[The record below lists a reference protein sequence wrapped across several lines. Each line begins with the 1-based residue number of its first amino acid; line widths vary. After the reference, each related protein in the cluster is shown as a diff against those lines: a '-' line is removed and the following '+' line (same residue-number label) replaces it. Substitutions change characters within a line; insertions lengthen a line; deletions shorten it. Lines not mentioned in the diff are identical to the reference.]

1 MQKFL
6 RTLTLLACLALPWV
20 AQAQNTLTVADGTAT
35 NNYVPVYGLYV
46 DDFVRSQ
53 TIYPAS
59 MIEEAAEAYG
69 MTGGSISSMTFYLSS
84 PAADSWGS
92 ANFVVKLKEVSATT
106 LSAFMSTDDATTVYE
121 GSLDGTQ
128 STMTVTFTTP
138 FTYNGGNLLLEVY
151 NDLEG
156 SYKSAYFYG
165 VTSTGASWRGNNGTS
180 WTAITGSVQNFIPKT
195 TFTFTGGTPI
205 TCPAVKHLTA
215 VPTVGNVE
223 LDWTFAGTTNDFEV
237 TYRVAGT
244 TDAGTTV
251 NATGHPYILSGLTPG
266 TEYEVSVR
274 ANCGNG
280 DFGSAAVTT
289 FSTGALGCVAGF
301 GNVQVGEG
309 TSTTGYFPGYALYNY
324 AYTQQIFTADE
335 IGANGPI
342 YGLSVMPQSINV
354 EAAARTMEV
363 YLGHVSTATADEF
376 VVPTDLALVY
386 SGTTNY
392 VADEWYTFNFQTP
405 FNYNGTD
412 NLIVVFRDLSGTW
425 KSGNNFYCHTAP
437 AGSGASRYIYQ
448 DGGAYE
454 LGCSGGTA
462 SNLRNNIIFV
472 GSCDEYA
479 TCAAPVVTLDENSI
493 TTTSASISWIPGYQE
508 TAWDMVYRVE
518 GADAWTVAATGVTA
532 HTYTFTGLTPNTPYE
547 FRVQLTCGENT
558 FGKTVNGRTLCQMEL
573 PYTEDFESVEN
584 NGAWPYC
591 WTRILSYNTDPSVN
605 YNANHTEGEDA
616 QYSMYMQAYNTENM
630 FATTAV
636 PAAGNNIYVRFW
648 AKMGTSTSAWL
659 KAGVMT
665 DPSDPETFIPMVEIA
680 GGSPNT
686 EWAQYEFCTKAL
698 DANAT
703 YYVAWMGH
711 GTSSYSALAYVDDIY
726 IDVIPQYTVSVN
738 VLNQEGTGEAW
749 GTYTISNTNPLWNDD
764 VELTATPGEFKRV
777 AGWYAGDIASV
788 DGLTPLA
795 SDVEEFTIEHV
806 YQDTTIT
813 IYFGYGQFEVSGTTA
828 NPNQARM
835 GSVEGS
841 GMYDY
846 NTEATLTANA
856 NTGFQFIEWR
866 NEDGSVFSTENPLVI
881 EHVLNAYSLIAHF
894 GIASY
899 EVSAETEHGYVDGL
913 GTYTFGTAVTL
924 TAIAD
929 EHYHFVRWAD
939 DDMTNETRSYRVVE
953 DKVFHPVFEPD
964 VYMVTVAD
972 DGLATYTVK
981 NAEGEIASEFPY
993 TTTATVEA
1001 ADIDEH
1007 YTFTGWGISHTEP
1020 LYTFQDNINGGIFY
1034 ITFDENGDMIAF
1046 TSYQNGVH
1054 AGILDYTIDDINE
1067 AYGNGDMSM
1076 LNYEANHEYLIETIS
1091 TENPYTFAVENDIE
1105 LTPVYEAEDMTLTIA
1120 SNDVDMGT
1128 VSFVSDEYTGN
1139 SVTVDYNTE
1148 VMISAQPVVGGYSH
1162 FDGWY
1167 NGTEL
1172 VSQDNPYVVTV
1183 NQTMTLTANFSFQEY
1198 GVTAYADPW
1207 EAGTIAIS
1215 DDTPQFS
1222 DIVTV
1227 TATAADHWVFDHWT
1241 YEGQDAWL
1249 ATTAEYSEMVF
1260 EPLSFV
1266 AHFVRDEHTVAAIVA
1281 DETHGTTTVSEITGA
1296 NGFTHGTEATIGF
1309 EAGYGYEFAGW
1320 SNGTSIISTEN
1331 PFTFEVEDDVEL
1343 TATVNPLPYWVAV
1356 DVALET
1362 GEADY
1367 RGEAFV
1373 GNFASSS
1380 YDYLT
1385 AINTELL
1392 AEPFYGYVFDY
1403 WANEAGEV
1411 VELPFTLTQDT
1422 LLYAH
1427 FKKDLFTVTG
1437 TVASDYR
1444 MMGRVTGSDE
1454 VEYLDEVEL
1463 TANANDGYHFTKWVD
1478 ADGNDY
1484 STDESIVIVA
1494 DKDYTFY
1501 AQFDY
1506 NPYTVTVTTN
1516 DASMG
1521 NVSINDEF
1529 VDSKELL
1536 YSQTVVLNAVAEPH
1550 HHFVAWQD
1558 NNDENPYTF
1567 ILTEDVQ
1574 YDATFAI
1581 DQHTVSFEYAEEKVE
1596 NIDGDGEY
1604 AYGDNVT
1611 VSITAAYGYTFKGW
1625 SLDGTNLLS
1634 SDADFTFQ
1642 LGDFGTLEN
1651 DGDELVLKPVFET
1664 NQYTVTVASAD
1675 DTKGAAS
1682 ITGDATVDYQGTV
1695 TIVATPEY
1703 GYDFVKWTNNVDNE
1717 VITTAEATVTVIE
1730 DITYTAHFTE
1740 KQYTMTAL
1748 VNDETMGGVG
1758 IGLSDP
1764 NAQPV
1769 DGEMDAADGTTT
1781 NGYVPVY
1788 GFYADAYLKSHFVYP
1803 AADLATIAGA
1813 TINKMTFYASQA
1825 SVDWGTTFNV
1835 YLTEVADA
1843 SISSFADV
1851 SGMTKVY
1858 DGALSINGNEM
1869 VVEFDDD
1876 YTYAGGN
1883 LLIAIEQ
1890 IDKGSYSTSSWYGT
1904 TVNGSSVQGYSY
1916 SSLSAV
1922 SASQRNFLPKV
1933 TFSYS
1938 MVPSPVVNVFTASA
1952 TATGSYN
1959 TGASFEAKANEGYHF
1974 VDWTNAADEH
1984 FTDNP
1989 LAVNIER
1996 DSTFTANFAKN
2007 PYTIAVLSNDE
2018 LQGTVAITGN
2028 SDNDTIV
2035 DFNETIELV
2044 ATPVDENHRLLY
2056 WKNQA
2061 GDRIPSEGVATSN
2074 TLNVTVPAHN
2084 DVYTAFFGYQEFMLT
2099 VNTEDINK
2107 GGVYVNDPNAVP
2119 DPITVADG
2127 TNTNNYI
2134 PVYGTW
2140 ADAYLRSQV
2149 VYPASDL
2156 ANMAG
2161 ATINSLTYYLSSP
2174 ASVAWTGNFKVR
2186 LAEVADATISAF
2198 EDMSAA
2204 AVAYDGTLNA
2214 TGSTMTITLD
2224 VPYAYQGGNLLIEVV
2239 EDVTGNYSGAYFYG
2253 VTTTGA
2259 SVGGYNSSNLN
2270 NVSATQ
2276 RNFIPKTTF
2285 AYAFS
2290 GVTPSLST
2298 SNAVVDYGTD
2308 VEIIATPAEHYHFNA
2323 WMNGDAEESTNATE
2337 VITVDGDINLT
2348 ATFTGDDMDVTVT
2361 PNVAIRGTVTGTGVY
2376 EYNTEVEI
2384 SATAAH
2390 GYEFAKWNDGNTDN
2404 PRTITVSTSDE
2415 NNYVAI
2421 FDFMKYDVNVTVE
2434 NGTVSVTN
2442 NMEDVDGNL
2451 FVGVTHIGS
2460 KYFYGQNIDLTFT
2473 ANEHYHFAENG
2484 QTTLDMTISTLNE
2497 PEPVNIVAVIDQH
2510 NVTVAA
2516 NDDAMGAV
2524 SGDANGLYDYGTELS
2539 FTAEPAEHHHFVNW
2553 SNGEET
2559 ETINVTVGDED
2570 INLTANFAINEYE
2583 VVAEANAEEG
2593 IAEHDAPAA
2602 TVLPNTSVTFTAT
2615 PNPGYEFANWTNNG
2629 VEVSTENP
2637 YVMTIVENTTLTA
2650 NFTFV
2655 GFGITVATN
2664 NEVMGSAYINN
2675 DETQTTYVAPY
2686 NEEVV
2691 LTATPE
2697 YGYNFINWTNNR
2709 NDDVA
2714 TENPLTI
2721 NAAEAITY
2729 TANFNFAD
2737 FQLVVSV
2744 ADGQENR
2751 GTVTGADVYPYGTQ
2765 VEISA
2770 VANDGFTFL
2779 SWNDGVTTATRTVT
2793 VNGID
2798 EYVATFRTD
2807 ATYTVTVNAEHGT
2820 VTGMGSNFIENDL
2833 VTLNAVPATG
2843 YRFENYTDAA
2853 GNVLSEEASYSF
2865 NVVSDTVITANFV
2878 AKPYTV
2884 TLIADATMGT
2894 VTGAGEYAFGSE
2906 VVIEATSNDHYS
2918 FVQWSDDVTTNP
2930 RTIVVNGDIELT
2942 ALFSAE
2948 VINVSVI
2955 ATDGGV
2961 VTGAGNYTY
2970 GETVTLNAVANN
2982 CYEFAGWSNDET
2994 NATLTF
3000 TATENVALLATF
3012 EAVTTGSLETVT
3024 ACGSYTWNNNVYTA
3038 SGEYT
3043 YEGTTLGGCDSI
3055 AVLNLTINTPVN
3067 VQATAQACTEY
3078 TWNYDGRTYNATG
3091 VYTIDTVDVNGCD
3104 ITATLDL
3111 TIQNVLTETI
3121 TETACGSFSWND
3133 SVYTESGVYTYTTNG
3148 SNGCDSIATLVLTIN
3163 TPVTG
3168 DDVTATA
3175 CDNYEWNGTNY
3186 TQSGVYTVVLPAV
3199 NGCDS
3204 TVTLNLTINHAAATT
3219 INVEACDSYE
3229 WAANNVTYTASG
3241 SYVFDTLTAT
3251 GCDSTVTLMLTINQS
3266 VGTQIF
3272 ETAVGSYEWNGEV
3285 YTEDTVVTW
3294 IGTTVEGCDSTVIL
3308 TLTITP
3314 AEYTVTVSVN
3324 DPAMGNVSQ
3333 SGEITVTAGSTFSV
3347 TATANAGYR
3356 FVNWSNGL
3364 TDATIEIVVESD
3376 TTLVANFEAVIYVV
3390 NATVNDETMGRVI
3403 GNFGEHHYGDVVDLT
3418 AEAFDGYEFVRW
3430 SNGETNAHI
3439 TFQVTEDV
3447 NLVAEFRAITGIDD
3461 VEGSNAN
3468 IYSVDNTI
3476 VVKGAENLTIYVY
3489 DVNGRCVRKQANAT
3503 ETVEF
3508 TMSSTGVYLVKV
3520 GNAPA
3525 KRVVVVR

>member
-6 RTLTLLACLALPWV
+6 RTLTLLACLAMPWV

-35 NNYVPVYGLYV
+35 NQYVPVYGFYV

-59 MIEEAAEAYG
+59 MIEESADAFG
-69 MTGGSISSMTFYLSS
+69 MNGGSISSMTFYLSS
-84 PAADSWGS
+84 PATDSWGA
-92 ANFVVKLKEVSATT
+92 ANFVVKLKEVSTTT

-156 SYKSAYFYG
+156 SYKSASFYG
-165 VTSTGASWRGNNGTS
+165 VTSTGASWRGNNGSS

-195 TFTFTGGTPI
+195 TFTFSGGSPI
-205 TCPAVKHLTA
+205 TCRVVSNLAVSNITSNSAVLTWEDVNNTGASYFIYYDEQVIATVPAGTYTYSATGLAGNTEYTFAVAASCAADDASAAKAITFRTECAIISSLPWEDGLEEVPDGSYQMPYCWAKYNGGVSNYPYSYTSYARTGSRSLYFYFSTYGTYPDAEYAILPQVDVTTLPMNQNMVSFWMRTSNLTA
-215 VPTVGNVE
+215 TNVE
-223 LDWTFAGTTNDFEV
+223 VGTMSDPTDPTTFTSVSTLEAPAATGTYTRYLVKLTNAPATDAYVAIKINKPSAYVTIYVDDVVLDQMPSCWPVLNLAAAPTAPDAAILTWEGSEDNPATTTYSVYKDGVLVSDNAVSPFTVTDLLLEADYELSVVANCGANDPSNAEVVNYHHGYCAPNPTSRDNQGLTNVTFGTFMTVNNSDTHPTAAPFYGNYYGQVGAAILGSESFPMSITWSTGYTYKTFVWIDWNNDINFSDDELVYSAESSNANPTTLEATIALPAGITEGYYRV
-237 TYRVAGT
+237 RVAGADSYFDNNDTTACFTASYAAAEDYTLYVGPAPVQTVSFNYLT
-244 TDAGTTV
+244 TDEGVAM
-251 NATGHPYILSGLTPG
+251 
-266 TEYEVSVR
+266 
-274 ANCGNG
+274 
-280 DFGSAAVTT
+280 GSAAPAVETIHWGD
-289 FSTGALGCVAGF
+289 SV
-301 GNVQVGEG
+301 VM
-309 TSTTGYFPGYALYNY
+309 TSTPATNMRTAAWYA
-324 AYTQQIFTADE
+324 
-335 IGANGPI
+335 G
-342 YGLSVMPQSINV
+342 
-354 EAAARTMEV
+354 
-363 YLGHVSTATADEF
+363 
-376 VVPTDLALVY
+376 
-386 SGTTNY
+386 
-392 VADEWYTFNFQTP
+392 
-405 FNYNGTD
+405 
-412 NLIVVFRDLSGTW
+412 NL
-425 KSGNNFYCHTAP
+425 
-437 AGSGASRYIYQ
+437 
-448 DGGAYE
+448 
-454 LGCSGGTA
+454 
-462 SNLRNNIIFV
+462 
-472 GSCDEYA
+472 
-479 TCAAPVVTLDENSI
+479 
-493 TTTSASISWIPGYQE
+493 
-508 TAWDMVYRVE
+508 
-518 GADAWTVAATGVTA
+518 
-532 HTYTFTGLTPNTPYE
+532 
-547 FRVQLTCGENT
+547 
-558 FGKTVNGRTLCQMEL
+558 
-573 PYTEDFESVEN
+573 ESVEGVEALAIDTN
-584 NGAWPYC
+584 N
-591 WTRILSYNTDPSVN
+591 
-605 YNANHTEGEDA
+605 
-616 QYSMYMQAYNTENM
+616 
-630 FATTAV
+630 F
-636 PAAGNNIYVRFW
+636 
-648 AKMGTSTSAWL
+648 
-659 KAGVMT
+659 
-665 DPSDPETFIPMVEIA
+665 
-680 GGSPNT
+680 
-686 EWAQYEFCTKAL
+686 KAL
-698 DANAT
+698 I
-703 YYVAWMGH
+703 
-711 GTSSYSALAYVDDIY
+711 TS
-726 IDVIPQYTVSVN
+726 
-738 VLNQEGTGEAW
+738 
-749 GTYTISNTNPLWNDD
+749 
-764 VELTATPGEFKRV
+764 
-777 AGWYAGDIASV
+777 
-788 DGLTPLA
+788 
-795 SDVEEFTIEHV
+795 
-806 YQDTTIT
+806 DTTFT
-813 IYFGYGQFEVSGTTA
+813 VVYGYGQFEIKGITA
-828 NPNQARM
+828 NANQARM
-835 GSVEGS
+835 GSVAGDS
-841 GMYDY
+841 PYGNDMYDY
-846 NTEATLTANA
+846 ATTATLTANA

-866 NEDGSVFSTENPLVI
+866 NEDGSVYSTENPI
-881 EHVLNAYSLIAHF
+881 EIEAYQPLTLIAHF

-899 EVSAETEHGYVDGL
+899 EVSAETEHGYVNGL
-913 GTYTFGTAVTL
+913 GTFPFGTAVIL

-939 DDMTNETRSYRVVE
+939 DDMTNDTRSYRVVE

-964 VYMVTVAD
+964 VYTVTIAD

-981 NAEGEIASEFPY
+981 NAEGEITSEFPY
-993 TTTATVEA
+993 NTTATVEA

-1054 AGILDYTIDDINE
+1054 AGILDYTFDDINE
-1067 AYGNGDMSM
+1067 AYGNGDMSI
-1076 LNYEANHEYLIETIS
+1076 LNYEDNHEYLIETIS

-1139 SVTVDYNTE
+1139 SVTVDYNTQ
-1148 VMISAQPVVGGYSH
+1148 VMISAQPVGEYSH

-1227 TATAADHWVFDHWT
+1227 TANANDHWVFDHWT

-1296 NGFTHGTEATIGF
+1296 NGFTHGTEATVSF

-1320 SNGTSIISTEN
+1320 SNGTEIVSYDN

-1343 TATVNPLPYWVAV
+1343 TATVDPLPYWVAV

-1444 MMGRVTGSDE
+1444 MMGRVTGSEE

-1536 YSQTVVLNAVAEPH
+1536 YSQTVVLNAVAEKH
-1550 HHFVAWQD
+1550 YHFVAWQD

-1596 NIDGDGEY
+1596 DIDGDGEY

-1611 VSITAAYGYTFKGW
+1611 VSITPAYGYTFMGW
-1625 SLDGTNLLS
+1625 SLDGTTIIS

-1642 LGDFGTLEN
+1642 LGDFGTFEN

-1703 GYDFVKWTNNVDNE
+1703 GYEFVKWTNNVDDE
-1717 VITTAEATVTVIE
+1717 VITDATAEVVVLE

-1938 MVPSPVVNVFTASA
+1938 MVPGPVVNVFTASA

-1959 TGASFEAKANEGYHF
+1959 TGASFEAQANEGYHF

-2035 DFNETIELV
+2035 DFNETVELV

-2174 ASVAWTGNFKVR
+2174 ASAAWTGNFKVR

-2224 VPYAYQGGNLLIEVV
+2224 APYAYQGGNLLIEVV
-2239 EDVTGNYSGAYFYG
+2239 EDVKGNYSGAYFYG

-2290 GVTPSLST
+2290 GVTPSLPT

-2390 GYEFAKWNDGNTDN
+2390 GYEFAKWDDGNTDN

-2421 FDFMKYDVNVTVE
+2421 FDFMKYDVDVTVE

-2524 SGDANGLYDYGTELS
+2524 SGDANGLYDYGTELT